1 MPNHMDL
8 TVNTMYKSFM
18 IKQRH
23 KHDYN
28 SVQIVYIKLEP
39 IQGVELGNKSEIE
52 TIHVTK

>member
-39 IQGVELGNKSEIE
+39 IQGVELGN
-52 TIHVTK
+52 

>member
-1 MPNHMDL
+1 MSNDMEL

-39 IQGVELGNKSEIE
+39 FKG
-52 TIHVTK
+52 